1 MSTLY
6 TIASSYSFS
15 LKFSFNRGPS
25 IALVRPKAVEGLK
38 GLHFLF
44 FWKKINKC
52 WKKINKCLRQGSNHS
67 SPGLQTGA
75 LDH

>member
-25 IALVRPKAVEGLK
+25 IALVRPKAVEGLE

-44 FWKKINKC
+44 FWKKM
-52 WKKINKCLRQGSNHS
+52 NKCLRQGSNHS